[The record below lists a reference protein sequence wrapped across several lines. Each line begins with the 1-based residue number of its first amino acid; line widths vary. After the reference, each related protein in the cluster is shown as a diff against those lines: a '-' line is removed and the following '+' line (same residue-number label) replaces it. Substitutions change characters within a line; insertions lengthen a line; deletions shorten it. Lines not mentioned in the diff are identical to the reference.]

1 MNQEGQMNSVPPDLS
16 GPFQGALGL
25 PSATC
30 DAMKSFFVLANT
42 RSLSET
48 VSILGITRQT
58 VRRHI
63 NLLEMIRGTVLF
75 TAGPGG
81 YQLSETGRA
90 EYRVVSKII
99 NQTSRWAAGLAA
111 ISPVLDLCNGR
122 GPNGGYYLS
131 QQHPVSEL
139 ILNGPAPMKRI
150 YKAWVEGG
158 GQVEAPS
165 FRRVK
170 AELLMYREHHGGWMC
185 VHAGDRAA
193 LATWLGPVWGKS
205 LIGVQLTNDP
215 VSGWADEYVLQAYQQ
230 AVDSGE
236 CRYDHLAVTLGRGPD
251 GEPEGVCYQRLLM
264 PCRLPD
270 GSPVVAVFCILT
282 NRIDIGLLPDQT
294 HHRMP
299 EHFES
304 LHGD

>member
-1 MNQEGQMNSVPPDLS
+1 MHEGGQMSSLQPDMSGRFQDALS
-16 GPFQGALGL
+16 L

-42 RSLSET
+42 GSLSET
-48 VSILGITRQT
+48 VRILGITRQT

-63 NLLEMIRGTVLF
+63 NLLEAIRGTMLF
-75 TAGPGG
+75 TVDSGG
-81 YQLSETGRA
+81 YRLSESGRS
-90 EYRVVSKII
+90 EYRVVSNII

-111 ISPVLDLCNGR
+111 ISPVLDLCDGR

-131 QQHPVSEL
+131 QQHPVSDL
-139 ILNGPAPMKRI
+139 ILNGPSAMKRI
-150 YKAWVEGG
+150 YKAWVDAGA
-158 GQVEAPS
+158 QVEAPA
-165 FRRVK
+165 FKRVK
-170 AELLMYREHHGGWMC
+170 AELLMYREHQGGWMC
-185 VHAGDRAA
+185 IHAGEKAA

-215 VSGWADEYVLQAYQQ
+215 VSGWADHYVLQAYQQ

-236 CRYDHLAVTLGRGPD
+236 CRYDHLAITLGRGPE

-270 GSPVVAVFCILT
+270 RSEVVAVFCILT
-282 NRIDIGLLPDQT
+282 NRIDIGLLPDQS
-294 HHRMP
+294 HQRMP

-304 LHGD
+304 LRDG